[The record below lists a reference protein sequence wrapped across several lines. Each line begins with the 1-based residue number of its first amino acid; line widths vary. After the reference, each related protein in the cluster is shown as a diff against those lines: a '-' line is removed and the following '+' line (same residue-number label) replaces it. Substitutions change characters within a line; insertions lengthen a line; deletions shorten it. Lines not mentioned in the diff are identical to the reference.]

1 MRAFVLTGGGALGAT
16 QAGMLQALF
25 GHGVQPDLLV
35 GTSVGALNAAFIAQV
50 PHKAGADALEGVWRQ
65 ASRNL
70 IFPIRP
76 RTMLLG
82 ITGRR
87 DHLVDADGLERWISS
102 NLDYSR
108 FDEAVVPVHVVA
120 TDLQSG
126 NPVVLSEGELL
137 PALLAS
143 TALPGIFPPVRLGD
157 RVLVDG
163 GTSADVPVLQ
173 AEALGATEIWVLPTS
188 GAERNAAEPKGA
200 LEVLLRSIG
209 IVLGHVTR
217 DHLAQL
223 HDDTVVH
230 VLPAP
235 AVEDASIL
243 DFRRTE
249 ELITEGRALA
259 DRYLRDY
266 EDVIEA

>member
-25 GHGVQPDLLV
+25 NHGIEPELLV
-35 GTSVGALNAAFIAQV
+35 GTSVGALNAAFIARV

-76 RTMLLG
+76 RTLMLG

-87 DHLVDADGLERWISS
+87 NHLIEAVGLRKWIESS
-102 NLDYSR
+102 LDYTR
-108 FDEAVVPVHVVA
+108 FDEALVPVHVVA
-120 TDLQSG
+120 TDLESG
-126 NPVVLSEGELL
+126 NPVVLSTGDIV

-143 TALPGIFPPVRLGD
+143 TALPGIFPPVRLGG
-157 RVLVDG
+157 RLLVDG

-188 GAERNAAEPKGA
+188 GAQLGAEPCGA
-200 LEVLLRSIG
+200 LEV
-209 IVLGHVTR
+209 
-217 DHLAQL
+217 
-223 HDDTVVH
+223 
-230 VLPAP
+230 
-235 AVEDASIL
+235 
-243 DFRRTE
+243 F
-249 ELITEGRALA
+249 
-259 DRYLRDY
+259 
-266 EDVIEA
+266 